1 MLSQIQCKSAVLDL
15 YYEEVEQVFKESQK
29 TDNADMHKKD
39 DDIKKNKER
48 INQAQM
54 LMLDGKL
61 DAQEYR
67 EIRTQYEEVNRNLQ
81 LEKSN
86 IQSVDANFM
95 DYLKYNVHFIKNID
109 QIYLKSEASIKQK
122 IVGSILKE
130 KLIFENLEYR
140 TPNFCQIISLIM
152 PKDREI
158 KSKKKGMFGINS
170 EHSLK
175 VARRGI
181 EPLLPG

>member
-1 MLSQIQCKSAVLDL
+1 MWKGEGV
-15 YYEEVEQVFKESQK
+15 
-29 TDNADMHKKD
+29 
-39 DDIKKNKER
+39 
-48 INQAQM
+48 
-54 LMLDGKL
+54 
-61 DAQEYR
+61 
-67 EIRTQYEEVNRNLQ
+67 Q
-81 LEKSN
+81 LERTN
-86 IQSVDANFM
+86 ILSVDSTFM
-95 DYLKYNVHFIKNID
+95 DYLKFNVHFIKNID

-175 VARRGI
+175 VAGTGL
-181 EPLLPG
+181 EPVTFGL